1 MAPMVNTHHH
11 CSRFFGF
18 GNGQK
23 AEPFERAADALNGR
37 FAALNAARSD
47 AFIFS
52 FILFCLFCLIIV
64 NTFAFWPNA
73 VAGGARLEQ
82 IRHPD
87 RSNGRELSLH
97 LLLDCKCKVMNKKN
111 AAEGIFRRVRVLPSL
126 GKSFSGFAEFL
137 PKTGVFCQSF
147 AEFFTKFLSQHATCY
162 FALVFS
168 SNSNVRSPILLYAL
182 NRLPLT
188 GALSSR
194 HSSTG
199 FVKLCTS
206 MRCTFLRAGRC

>member
-1 MAPMVNTHHH
+1 MFRWRGRRP
-11 CSRFFGF
+11 C
-18 GNGQK
+18 
-23 AEPFERAADALNGR
+23 EPRRREILKTRLCKFLSPHVSPSLRGRAG
-37 FAALNAARSD
+37 
-47 AFIFS
+47 
-52 FILFCLFCLIIV
+52 V
-64 NTFAFWPNA
+64 
-73 VAGGARLEQ
+73 G
-82 IRHPD
+82 
-87 RSNGRELSLH
+87 
-97 LLLDCKCKVMNKKN
+97 LLDCKCKVKHKKN

-126 GKSFSGFAEFL
+126 GKSFSSFAEFL

>member
-1 MAPMVNTHHH
+1 MVNTHHH

-18 GNGQK
+18 GKGQK

-87 RSNGRELSLH
+87 RSNGIELSSPLH
-97 LLLDCKCKVMNKKN
+97 PHCNGKV
-111 AAEGIFRRVRVLPSL
+111 IHIP
-126 GKSFSGFAEFL
+126 
-137 PKTGVFCQSF
+137 
-147 AEFFTKFLSQHATCY
+147 
-162 FALVFS
+162 
-168 SNSNVRSPILLYAL
+168 SNSILFSRS
-182 NRLPLT
+182 
-188 GALSSR
+188 
-194 HSSTG
+194 
-199 FVKLCTS
+199 
-206 MRCTFLRAGRC
+206 